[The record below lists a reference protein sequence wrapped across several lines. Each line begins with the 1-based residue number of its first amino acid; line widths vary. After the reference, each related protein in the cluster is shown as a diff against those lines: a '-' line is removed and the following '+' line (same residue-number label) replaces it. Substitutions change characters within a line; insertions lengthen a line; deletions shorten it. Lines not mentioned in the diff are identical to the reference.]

1 MTARTA
7 DDLDTL
13 KAHIRKHSTMLD
25 ELRTELQAAIEH
37 DVPMIG
43 RTPRAALLIAGL
55 VENYYTCSETIFV
68 RISRFFENNIPAEH
82 WHKELLSRMSLEYS
96 GIRPKVICNQTEI
109 HLSELMRF
117 RHFRRYYFGTAYD
130 WTRIDELAARLGI
143 LHPALMQEFSDFL
156 SWLESIEY

>member
-13 KAHIRKHSTMLD
+13 KSHIRKHLTML
-25 ELRTELQAAIEH
+25 EELQTEMRAAIEH
-37 DVPMIG
+37 DVPLIG
-43 RTPRAALLIAGL
+43 RTPRAALLVAGL
-55 VENYYTCSETIFV
+55 LENYYTCSETIFV

-82 WHKELLSRMSLEYS
+82 WHKELLSRMSLEYA
-96 GIRPKVICNQTEI
+96 GIRPEVISNQTEI

-130 WTRIDELAARLGI
+130 WTRLDELAARLEK
-143 LHPALMQEFSDFL
+143 LHPALLRELFDFL
-156 SWLESIEY
+156 SWLESIET

>member
-1 MTARTA
+1 MIAKTA

-13 KAHIRKHSTMLD
+13 KAHIRKHLTMLE
-25 ELRTELQAAIEH
+25 ELRIEMRAAIEH
-37 DVPMIG
+37 DIPMIG
-43 RTPRAALLIAGL
+43 RTPRAALLVAGL
-55 VENYYTCSETIFV
+55 LENYYTCSETIFV

-96 GIRPKVICNQTEI
+96 GIRPKVISNQTEI

-130 WTRIDELAARLGI
+130 WARIDELVARLNIVHPVLI
-143 LHPALMQEFSDFL
+143 LEIADFIY
-156 SWLESIEY
+156 WLNSLET